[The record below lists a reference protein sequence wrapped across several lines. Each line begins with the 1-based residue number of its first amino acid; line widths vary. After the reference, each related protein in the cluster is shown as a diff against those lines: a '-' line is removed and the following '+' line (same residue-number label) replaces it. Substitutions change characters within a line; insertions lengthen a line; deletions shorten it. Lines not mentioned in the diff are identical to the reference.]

1 MNKEDIMKTLKQ
13 KTYALIFWRTPCGEI
28 LSNISDIYHHLKFS
42 FNNNSTT
49 DKKNLEFYLTKQ
61 YHIVE
66 KGLALPS
73 PRPGFGREKIRIL
86 LDKGYLYID
95 KYGASQLTSSIAQ
108 CFIDY
113 IAFNEKVGYHLDS
126 ALKSSINNFIN
137 KNELTHSGGS
147 KDVTSDNI
155 KRLANMSFDRMVTSR
170 HSIRN
175 FSKTPVPIDTIK
187 KCVDLAKFAPSV
199 CNRQAWQAHYYSDQP
214 LMKKLLTIQNG
225 NGGFTDSITGL
236 LIVTGDIK
244 GFTRYESNQLF
255 VDGGLFAM
263 NLMLSLHY
271 KGLGSCPLNTCFPYL
286 VENKVKK
293 IAGISKNER
302 LIMMIAVGNLK
313 DSFKVAVSE
322 RRATDT
328 ILKFH

>member
-1 MNKEDIMKTLKQ
+1 MNFLKQ
-13 KTYALIFWRTPCGEI
+13 KAYALIFWRTPCGEV
-28 LSNISDIYHHLKFS
+28 LSNMYDIYYHLKFS
-42 FNNNSTT
+42 FNNNSIS
-49 DKKNLEFYLTKQ
+49 DKNNLEFYLTKQ

-73 PRPGFGREKIRIL
+73 PRPGFGREKIQLL
-86 LDKGYLYID
+86 LDKGNIYID
-95 KYGASQLTSSIAQ
+95 KYGTSQLTSSIAQ
-108 CFIDY
+108 CMVDY
-113 IAFNEKVGYHLDS
+113 LAFNEKLGHHLNP
-126 ALKSSINNFIN
+126 ALKLSMNNFIN
-137 KNELTHSGGS
+137 KNDLISSGGS

-155 KRLANMSFDRMVTSR
+155 RKLASMPFDKMVTSR
-170 HSIRN
+170 HSVRD
-175 FSKTPVPIDTIK
+175 FSKTPIPIDTIK
-187 KCVDLAKFAPSV
+187 ECIDLAKFAPSV
-199 CNRQAWQAHYYSDQP
+199 CNRQAWQAHYYSNKSI
-214 LMKKLLTIQNG
+214 MKKLLTIQNG

-236 LIVTGDIK
+236 LIITGDIK

-286 VENKVKK
+286 VENRVKK
-293 IAGISKNER
+293 IAGIPKNER
-302 LIMMIAVGNLK
+302 LIMMLAVGNLK

-328 ILKFH
+328 ILKLH